1 MTNKIFESIQ
11 LGSLTL
17 SNRMVMAPMTRNR
30 ATKEGLVSKMMVTH
44 YQQRASAGL
53 IIAESTPV
61 SNQGVGYPNT
71 PGLFTEE
78 QADSWKPLIS
88 AVHTEGG
95 NIFAQL
101 QHCGRISHS
110 SYQPNNTLPVAPS
123 AIKPDGQ
130 AVTYSGMLD
139 FETPHILDTQEILL
153 IVEQF
158 RRGAEMAKRA
168 GFDGIEI
175 HGANGYIIDQ
185 FLRDGC
191 NQRSDEYGGNL
202 ENRMRLLNQI
212 LDAVCAVWAVDQV
225 GVRLTPENSFNS
237 MSDSNPQ
244 LHFEYFVEQLNT
256 RNLAYVHILEGDM
269 MTKTSTVDYRAIR
282 AKFSGVYIANNG
294 YDLIKAKTAIEK
306 GNASLVAFGVPFLAN
321 PDLVYRYR
329 ENLPL
334 NEADPATFYGGDEVG
349 YTDYPIYNN
358 S

>member
-1 MTNKIFESIQ
+1 MFESIQ

-17 SNRMVMAPMTRNR
+17 TNRIVMAPMTRNR
-30 ATKEGLVSKMMVTH
+30 ANKEGLVSKMMITH

-61 SNQGVGYPNT
+61 SKQGVGYPNT

-88 AVHTEGG
+88 AVHAEGG
-95 NIFAQL
+95 HIFAQL

-110 SYQPNNTLPVAPS
+110 SYQSNNTLPVAPS

-130 AVTYSGMLD
+130 AITYSGMLN
-139 FETPHILDTQEILL
+139 FETPRVLDTQEILL

-168 GFDGIEI
+168 GFDGIEV

-185 FLRDGC
+185 FLRDGS
-191 NQRSDEYGGNL
+191 NQRSDEYGGNV

-212 LDAVCAVWAVDQV
+212 LDAVCTFWTVDQV

-269 MTKTSTVDYRAIR
+269 MTKNSTIDYRAIR
-282 AKFSGVYIANNG
+282 AKFSGSYIANNG

-306 GNASLVAFGVPFLAN
+306 DNASLVAFGVPFLAN

-329 ENLPL
+329 ENLSL

-358 S
+358 N